1 MAVIEATMVLYA
13 KEVVTPDRVV
23 AAIHRFTHGKIMPD
37 LPHDTESGLLLWV
50 NHSQK
55 ALMQRIQFELER
67 EGHDKELRVPQFP
80 EVKDI
85 KGLCDGAG
93 LAALISFYCPEE
105 LPWTDIKI
113 PCLPTV
119 SDSVHNLCLV
129 HEFSHHS
136 LPHTVCHMMPE
147 DVTYLQGNMKQN
159 LLVLL
164 ADLFNVLE
172 IHPVKCVRFPGW
184 EKNRDCKF
192 IFGFHF
198 ILFLDLFINL
208 G

>member
-1 MAVIEATMVLYA
+1 MAVIEATMVLYT

-23 AAIHRFTHGKIMPD
+23 AAINRFTHGQVTPD
-37 LPHDTESGLLLWV
+37 LPRDSEDSLLLWV
-50 NHSQK
+50 NHSQR
-55 ALMQRIQFELER
+55 ALTKRIQMEVEKEGKNER
-67 EGHDKELRVPQFP
+67 NVPQFP
-80 EVKDI
+80 EMKDVKE
-85 KGLCDGAG
+85 LCDGVG

-172 IHPVKCVRFPGW
+172 IHPVKCVRFPGS
-184 EKNRDCKF
+184 ERNRDCEY
-192 IFGFHF
+192 
-198 ILFLDLFINL
+198 LP
-208 G
+208 

>member
-23 AAIHRFTHGKIMPD
+23 AAIHRFTHGSTMPD
-37 LPHDTESGLLLWV
+37 LPQDFEDGLLLWV
-50 NHSQK
+50 NNAQR
-55 ALMQRIQFELER
+55 ALTKRIRLEMEK
-67 EGHDKELRVPQFP
+67 EGRDGEHRAPQFP
-80 EVKDI
+80 EVRDI

-147 DVTYLQGNMKQN
+147 DVTYLRGNMKQN

-172 IHPVKCVRFPGW
+172 IHPVKCVRFPGS
-184 EKNRDCKF
+184 ERNRERKLLPAA
-192 IFGFHF
+192 HP
-198 ILFLDLFINL
+198 
-208 G
+208 

>member
-23 AAIHRFTHGKIMPD
+23 AAIQRFTHGQETPD
-37 LPHDTESGLLLWV
+37 LPQDFEEGLLLWV

-55 ALMQRIQFELER
+55 ALTKRIQMEMEK
-67 EGHDKELRVPQFP
+67 EGMENDRRIPRFP

-113 PCLPTV
+113 PYLPTV

-136 LPHTVCHMMPE
+136 LPFTVCHMMPE
-147 DVTYLQGNMKQN
+147 DVTYLRGNMKQN

-172 IHPVKCVRFPGW
+172 IHPVKCVRFPGY
-184 EKNRDCKF
+184 ERNRECKF
-192 IFGFHF
+192 FGGFF
-198 ILFLDLFINL
+198 NEGFLGGEL